1 MLRKRLLGRTGVR
14 ATEIGLG
21 GIPMIRSSFDKAVK
35 IVHRALDLGVNF
47 LDTARAYRDSEAKM
61 GAVLRTRRDE
71 CFLATKSAQRTREA
85 AYEELTVSLKELQTD
100 KVDLWQL
107 HDVSTPRCFEEVTG
121 PGGAL
126 EAGKQARDEGKCD
139 FIGVTSHSVPV
150 LEELIE
156 SDEFDT
162 IMCVYNLAISDTN
175 DRVMPLAKER
185 NIGVIVMKPLS
196 GGIFFRTGA
205 TKAEPAVAP
214 VAAWNFVLMNP
225 NVDVALAGA
234 RWIRDIEQA
243 VRCSRRFAALTGE
256 EIAEH
261 TAQAAA
267 IGEDVCRDCRYCEIC
282 PEQIP
287 IPAMMQ
293 VADRARA
300 FPYEWP
306 KYREQY
312 AAFRPQADACTEC
325 RACEEACPFDL
336 PIVERLK
343 RMHARLTRP
352 M

>member
-1 MLRKRLLGRTGVR
+1 
-14 ATEIGLG
+14 
-21 GIPMIRSSFDKAVK
+21 MIRSTFNRAVK

-47 LDTARAYRDSEAKM
+47 LDNARSYRDSEAKM
-61 GAVLRTRRDE
+61 GAVMRTRRDE

-85 AYEELTVSLKELQTD
+85 AYEELTVSLKELQTN

-107 HDVSTPRCFEEVTG
+107 HDVSTPRRFEEVMG

-126 EAGKQARDEGKCD
+126 EAAKQARDEGKCD

-150 LEELIE
+150 LEQLIE
-156 SDEFDT
+156 SGEFDT

-175 DRVMPLAKER
+175 RRVMPLAKER

-196 GGIFFRTGA
+196 GGIFFRMAPEG
-205 TKAEPAVAP
+205 AEPP
-214 VAAWNFVLMNP
+214 IPPQAAWRFVLMNP

-234 RWIRDIEQA
+234 RWLRDIEQA
-243 VRCSRRFAALTGE
+243 VRCSRRFALLTGDQ
-256 EIAEH
+256 IAQY
-261 TAQAAA
+261 TAKAKAF
-267 IGEDVCRDCRYCEIC
+267 GEDVCRDCRYCEGC

-293 VADRARA
+293 LADRARA

-306 KYREQY
+306 KYREEY
-312 AAFRPQADACTEC
+312 AAFRPQADVCTEC
-325 RACEEACPFDL
+325 GACEESCPFDL
-336 PIVERLK
+336 PIIERLK
-343 RMHARLTRP
+343 QIHRRLMRP